1 MSKYYLETALQSLN
15 LQLKKTTHLAEKQL
29 EESKMFI
36 NDMVDIKQETHCISE
51 DAKDVKEYS
60 TKFSSKL
67 DDRVKKIS
75 YFTTYFDGILDNMS
89 FNNIVGCNIE
99 AAT

>member
-1 MSKYYLETALQSLN
+1 MAAIN
-15 LQLKKTTHLAEKQL
+15 LDTHRL
-29 EESKMFI
+29 
-36 NDMVDIKQETHCISE
+36 SE
-51 DAKDVKEYS
+51 DTNILKEDS